1 MWVSGEVQPWAVQ
14 VPNAVQTNGDV
25 EKNGKSNGDV
35 EKNGKSNGY
44 SNEAIELKDE

>member
-1 MWVSGEVQPWAVQ
+1 MWASGEVQPWAVQ
-14 VPNAVQTNGDV
+14 IPNEVQT
-25 EKNGKSNGDV
+25 NGDV